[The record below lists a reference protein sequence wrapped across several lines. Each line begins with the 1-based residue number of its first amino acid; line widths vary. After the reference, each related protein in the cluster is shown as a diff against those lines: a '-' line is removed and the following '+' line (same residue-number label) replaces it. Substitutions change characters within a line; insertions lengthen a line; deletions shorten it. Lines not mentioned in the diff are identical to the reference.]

1 MKACRKTAKKEFNSQ
16 LSRVFIGLMLFTF
29 CCSQSYGVDID
40 PINVADGKPII
51 NGSGSWQSLAFDDD
65 TDGFAAF
72 HVTDGGAAG
81 TSVSDV
87 FQGNYWLGRQLTAN
101 EFFTVDLEAPVDIG
115 EFRLFNTH
123 NELHND
129 RGTIDFRI
137 LASNSIDGSN
147 QLISPTTI
155 LDDTL
160 TDVALQNPITADVF
174 NDNFGTFQYLQF
186 QVDSFKRNGAGL
198 NEIRVFAAAGVAA
211 VPEPSTYAMFAT
223 IVLGAGYM
231 LRRNR
236 KKEKNEV
243 IDTVSS

>member
-1 MKACRKTAKKEFNSQ
+1 MKACRKTAKKVFNSQ
-16 LSRVFIGLMLFTF
+16 LSRVLIGFTLFTF
-29 CCSQSYGVDID
+29 CYSQSYGVDID
-40 PINVADGKPII
+40 PTNVADGKPII
-51 NGSGSWQSLAFDDD
+51 NGSGAWNTGAFDDN

-87 FQGNYWLGRQLTAN
+87 FQGNYWLGRQLTPN
-101 EFFTVDLEAPVDIG
+101 EFFTLDLEAPVDIG

-123 NELHND
+123 NDTHND
-129 RGTIDFRI
+129 RGTVDFRI

-155 LDDTL
+155 LDATL
-160 TDVALQNPITADVF
+160 TDVAFQSPITADVF

-186 QVDSFKRNGAGL
+186 QTDSFKTNGSGL
-198 NEIRVFAAAGVAA
+198 NEIRVFAATGVAA

-223 IVLGAGYM
+223 IIVGAGVM
-231 LRRNR
+231 VRRNR
-236 KKEKNEV
+236 KKKEEESELD
-243 IDTVSS
+243 ID